1 METLHSYCAGLDV
14 HQKEIVVC
22 IYIGNSETELTK
34 EIRTFP
40 TLTKHLFEML
50 QWLEELHITHLAM
63 ESTGIYWKPVFNI
76 LEDYFDI
83 TLANAQRI
91 KNVPGRKTDVAD
103 AEWIAKLLRYG
114 LIEKSFVP
122 PSDIRELRDLTRLR
136 KKMIGNMTAE
146 KNRIQKTLECSN
158 IKLGSII
165 SDVFGVSGRKLL
177 TRLVEQGYVNSH
189 EVEENI
195 HGSMMPKA
203 SQITESLFGTLNP
216 HQIFLIRQS
225 WNHILFL
232 EESIQQIEEKIDQL
246 LSTYQEQVELL
257 LTIPGVKEHAAASII
272 AEVGVE
278 MRQFPSAQHL
288 ASWAGLSPGNHESA
302 GKKKNSRT
310 TKGNPHIQSMLCE
323 VAWAISRT
331 RHTWLS
337 GKYWSLAARRGKKK
351 ALIAIA
357 HKVIKIIYHIL
368 DQRSG
373 FIEYSKV
380 LS

>member
-1 METLHSYCAGLDV
+1 MESLHSHCAGLDI

-22 IYIGNSETELTK
+22 TYIGSSDEELIK

-40 TLTKHLFEML
+40 TMTKNLYEML
-50 QWLEELHITHLAM
+50 QWLEELNITHLAM

-76 LEDYFDI
+76 LEDYFEI
-83 TLANAQRI
+83 PLANAQRI

-122 PSDIRELRDLTRLR
+122 PVDIRELRDLTRLR

-158 IKLGSII
+158 IKLGSVI

-177 TRLVEQGYVNSH
+177 TRLVEQGYVNPN
-189 EVEENI
+189 EVEEHI
-195 HGSMMPKA
+195 HVRMMPKA
-203 SQITESLFGTLNP
+203 SQITDSLFGTINP

-232 EESIQQIEEKIDQL
+232 ESSIQQLEDKIDEIL
-246 LSTYQEQVELL
+246 LPYQEQVELL
-257 LTIPGVKEHAAASII
+257 LTIPGVKKHSVACII
-272 AEVGVE
+272 AQIGVE
-278 MRQFPSAQHL
+278 MDQFPSAHHL

-302 GKKKNSRT
+302 GKKKSTRT
-310 TKGNPHIQSMLCE
+310 TKGNPHIQSTLCE

-351 ALIAIA
+351 ALVAIA
-357 HKVIKIIYHIL
+357 HKTIKVTTQPPYG
-368 DQRSG
+368 G
-373 FIEYSKV
+373 FFLFY
-380 LS
+380 

>member
-1 METLHSYCAGLDV
+1 METLHSHCAGLDI

-22 IYIGNSETELTK
+22 TYIGSSDEELIK

-40 TLTKHLFEML
+40 TMTKNLYEML
-50 QWLEELHITHLAM
+50 QWLEELNITHLAM

-76 LEDYFDI
+76 LEDYFEI

-122 PSDIRELRDLTRLR
+122 PVDIRELRDLTRLR

-158 IKLGSII
+158 IKLGSVI
-165 SDVFGVSGRKLL
+165 SDIFGVSGRKLL
-177 TRLVEQGYVNSH
+177 TRLVEQGYVNPN
-189 EVEENI
+189 EVEEHI
-195 HGSMMPKA
+195 HVRMMPKA
-203 SQITESLFGTLNP
+203 SQITESLFGTINP

-232 EESIQQIEEKIDQL
+232 ESSIQQLEDKIDEIL
-246 LSTYQEQVELL
+246 LPYQEQVELL
-257 LTIPGVKEHAAASII
+257 LTIPGVKTHSVACII
-272 AEVGVE
+272 AEIGVE
-278 MRQFPSAQHL
+278 MNQFPSAHHL

-302 GKKKNSRT
+302 GKKKAPEQPKET
-310 TKGNPHIQSMLCE
+310 
-323 VAWAISRT
+323 
-331 RHTWLS
+331 HTS
-337 GKYWSLAARRGKKK
+337 NQHFVK
-351 ALIAIA
+351 
-357 HKVIKIIYHIL
+357 
-368 DQRSG
+368 
-373 FIEYSKV
+373 
-380 LS
+380 